1 MASHL
6 AMESLIKNLKKHVE
20 SSICL
25 DDFTKPKTI
34 ACPASQFLRECLKKH
49 TLMRQRDGQ
58 LRCPNAR
65 HKWPSPK
72 ETDSISYRPDFFITA
87 YSVFSQFNKVA
98 IVVGSAADFGTKTE
112 RRNNLPYCFDC
123 EKFPCSWLCKRSR
136 AVYRWPVRRTQLNA
150 HQTVLSIRL
159 GRFPKAKEILHREA
173 PQEGSKQILLSHLPN
188 FYLSNILKMNHKTHE
203 IKLLEAAAGH

>member
-1 MASHL
+1 
-6 AMESLIKNLKKHVE
+6 MESLIKNLKKHVE

-49 TLMRQRDGQ
+49 TLMSQRDGQ

-87 YSVFSQFNKVA
+87 YSVFCQFNKVA
-98 IVVGSAADFGTKTE
+98 IVVESAADFVTKTQSAE
-112 RRNNLPYCFDC
+112 TIFPIVSTAKSFLVVDC
-123 EKFPCSWLCKRSR
+123 
-136 AVYRWPVRRTQLNA
+136 VNA
-150 HQTVLSIRL
+150 HELFTDDA
-159 GRFPKAKEILHREA
+159 F
-173 PQEGSKQILLSHLPN
+173 
-188 FYLSNILKMNHKTHE
+188 
-203 IKLLEAAAGH
+203 AGHNLTPIRQF